1 MGIGRRHAI
10 AASLS
15 MLCGVLLLL
24 TPSSLSAQNR
34 FEALKQD
41 TIPGVGGLRII
52 TVRDTVLDACYTLF
66 MTEAPP
72 IAEDQLPPPIDEARQ
87 QSIQRLRD
95 AAAWHEEQVG
105 ALRSQFESRTGLTPE
120 MARIPGLAVARN
132 VSLADYLVRYEVE
145 RMRVDG
151 MYQSAL
157 RAEIPGSLPPASA
170 TPGMKTGA
178 WEDLAEAT
186 RRAVTNPD
194 PTPLQTL
201 SDPGA
206 LNSQV
211 ASLVQQ
217 LSEAPRLSA
226 TGPVPCSPPKSE
238 TSKSQTSETSKSP
251 APKPAAPK
259 TAAPAKK
266 R

>member
-1 MGIGRRHAI
+1 MRIRKSHVI
-10 AASLS
+10 AACIS
-15 MLCGVLLLL
+15 MLCGALLL
-24 TPSSLSAQNR
+24 TSSSLSAQNR

-52 TVRDTVLDACYTLF
+52 TVRDTLLAACYTLF
-66 MTEAPP
+66 
-72 IAEDQLPPPIDEARQ
+72 IAESPSLADNGVPPPPIDDARQ

-95 AAAWHEEQVG
+95 AAALHDEQVVE
-105 ALRSQFESRTGLTPE
+105 LRTQFESRTGLTPE

-151 MYQSAL
+151 LFQSAI

-186 RRAVTNPD
+186 RRAITNPD
-194 PTPLQTL
+194 PTPSQTL
-201 SDPGA
+201 ADPVG
-206 LNSQV
+206 LNSQL
-211 ASLVQQ
+211 ASWFQQ
-217 LSEAPRLSA
+217 LSDAPRLSA
-226 TGPVPCSPPKSE
+226 TGPVPCSPPKPE
-238 TSKSQTSETSKSP
+238 ASKPP
-251 APKPAAPK
+251 APKPAPAPK
-259 TAAPAKK
+259 K